1 MNFEK
6 DIFISYAHIDEL
18 EISDDIKG
26 WISDFHRSL
35 EVRLSQILGNRP
47 VIWRDD
53 RLQGN
58 DFFGPEIVAQ
68 FPKLKVLVSIITPR
82 YLKSEWCTREI
93 EEFYKAAEL
102 TGGVSIENKA
112 RIFKVLKT
120 PVKLESQPEKIRD
133 ILGYEFYRIDP
144 STGRPREFLKMFGQE
159 SEQAFWARLDDVAY
173 DIAQLIEKLDQ
184 PAQASKN
191 GTVHES
197 KTIVHANGITVNTTS
212 NTRKK
217 IYLADA
223 SYDLKE
229 YHDSVRRELEDT
241 GFIVL
246 PDKNLTLYAEKFKS
260 EVAEHMREC
269 ILSIHMIGSSYGLV
283 PEGTEKSVIVLQN
296 EIAAEQSISN
306 GMNRLIW
313 VNPEIN
319 ATDPRQQTFIE
330 QLRNNEELQQDSDL
344 LHGSIEEFKFAI
356 FDNIRKQDVKE
367 KEKQL
372 ALEKEQ
378 QKTAAAATGNLATP
392 IDTGGPRLIYF
403 ICDQRDLDE
412 TRGIEDCLFDAGHE
426 VMLPVFE
433 GEEAQLRKEHEENLR
448 MCDAVILYYGN
459 ANELWLR
466 SMTRD
471 LLRLPALERTKP
483 LLAKLAYLAGPPTP
497 QKERFRS
504 NELTV
509 VNGINGFN
517 TQILNDF
524 IEKLR

>member
-18 EISDDIKG
+18 ELSDDLKG

-82 YLKSEWCTREI
+82 YLKSEWCTKEI
-93 EEFYKAAEL
+93 EEFYKAAEQN
-102 TGGVSIENKA
+102 GGISIENKA

-120 PVKLESQPEKIRD
+120 PVKIEAQPEKIRD

-144 STGRPREFLKMFGQE
+144 STGRPREFLKIFGQE

-184 PAQASKN
+184 PVQAKMN
-191 GTVHES
+191 GVLHES
-197 KTIVHANGITVNTTS
+197 KTIIPNSSVTS
-212 NTRKK
+212 NTAGHEKKK

-223 SYDLKE
+223 GYDLRE
-229 YHDSVRRELEDT
+229 YHDSVRRELEDS
-241 GFIVL
+241 GFMVL
-246 PDKNLTLYAEKFKS
+246 PARNLTLVAEKFKS
-260 EVAEHMREC
+260 EVEEYMSEC
-269 ILSIHMIGSSYGLV
+269 ILSIHMIGSAYGLV
-283 PEGTEKSVIVLQN
+283 PEGTDKSVIVLQN
-296 EIAAEQSISN
+296 EIAARQSLSR
-306 GMNRLIW
+306 GLNRLIW
-313 VNPEIN
+313 LNPEST
-319 ATDPRQQTFIE
+319 TDDARQQSFVD
-330 QLRNNEELQQDSDL
+330 QLKFNEEFQQDSDL
-344 LHGSIEEFKFAI
+344 LEGSIEEFKFAI
-356 FDNIRKQDVKE
+356 FDNIRRHEAKE
-367 KEKQL
+367 KEKQ
-372 ALEKEQ
+372 AAIEKAM
-378 QKTAAAATGNLATP
+378 QKTESAGVTQAPAGDN
-392 IDTGGPRLIYF
+392 GPRLIYF
-403 ICDQRDLDE
+403 ICDQRDLED
-412 TRGIEDCLFDAGHE
+412 TRMIEDCLFDAGHE
-426 VMLPVFE
+426 VMLPVFD

-448 MCDAVILYYGN
+448 MCDAVFLYYGH

-471 LLRLPALERTKP
+471 LLRLPALNRTKP
-483 LLAKLAYLAGPPTP
+483 LLAKVAYLGAPATP

-509 VNGINGFN
+509 IPGINGFDI
-517 TQILNDF
+517 QLLNDF
-524 IEKLR
+524 IEKLG